1 MREVLRIPT
10 RSPWPIEFVVDDE
23 LDFDPWAEAA
33 RVVRAELDRREAER
47 PLRAVEAPEPCPP
60 RD

>member
-23 LDFDPWAEAA
+23 PFDPWAEAA

-47 PLRAVEAPEPCPP
+47 PLRAVKPPERCPP
-60 RD
+60 RG